1 MAVLIAGMALTGVG
15 ISSFTLKTSSGSQQ
29 MAGGVATPAGTGPSA
44 SGTPVPLLVPELNPV
59 PDGGRAKDQRSG
71 EEVATPW
78 DLPSGSMIFNPVSGR
93 EEVTDPA
100 IARLAVLFGD
110 SQAAGA
116 AGVQEADTWVQLGLA
131 ERGYKVKFLGGGGI
145 GFAAKTPSTS
155 NYPDSL
161 DTGRK
166 VLPYGNP
173 ALVVVQG
180 GGNDASQGIAD
191 ARILD
196 NADRLLHDLKA
207 SYPNSEFLF
216 IGTLAKGQAYGG
228 GRRTQVDALLA
239 GFAQRNGVR
248 FISAGDWVTRYGVG
262 DKLVD
267 GVHLN
272 RGGHQAL
279 AKVLATD
286 LKAMG
291 IRGPGVK
298 QLRGN

>member
-1 MAVLIAGMALTGVG
+1 MLIAGMAVAGIGLSAATVQPATG
-15 ISSFTLKTSSGSQQ
+15 SHQL
-29 MAGGVATPAGTGPSA
+29 AGGMSKPTGPDPSA
-44 SGTPVPLLVPELNPV
+44 SGTPAPLTISEVNSV
-59 PDGGRAKDQRSG
+59 PDGIRAKDQRSG

-78 DLPSGSMIFNPVSGR
+78 DLPAGSMIFNPASGR

-116 AGVQEADTWVQLGLA
+116 AGVNEADTWVQLGLA

-155 NYPDSL
+155 NYADSL

-191 ARILD
+191 ARILS

-216 IGTLAKGQAYGG
+216 IGTLAKGQGYGG
-228 GRRTQVDALLA
+228 GRRSQVDALLA
-239 GFAQRNGVR
+239 GFAQRNGIR

-291 IRGPGVK
+291 IRGPGAK
-298 QLRGN
+298 

>member
-15 ISSFTLKTSSGSQQ
+15 ISSSTLKSSASSQQ
-29 MAGGVATPAGTGPSA
+29 LAGGVATPAGTGPA
-44 SGTPVPLLVPELNPV
+44 APGTPVPLLVPELNPV

-78 DLPSGSMIFNPVSGR
+78 DLPAGSMIFNPASGR

-145 GFAAKTPSTS
+145 GFSAKTPSTS

-180 GGNDASQGIAD
+180 GGNDASQGISD

-207 SYPNSEFLF
+207 SYPKSEFLF
-216 IGTLAKGQAYGG
+216 IGTLAKGQGYGG

-239 GFAQRNGVR
+239 GFAQRNGIR

-298 QLRGN
+298 